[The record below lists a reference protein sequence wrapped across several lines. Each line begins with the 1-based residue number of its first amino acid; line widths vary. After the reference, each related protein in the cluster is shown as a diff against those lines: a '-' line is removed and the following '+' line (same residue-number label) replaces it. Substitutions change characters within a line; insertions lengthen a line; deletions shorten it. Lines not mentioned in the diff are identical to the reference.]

1 MNKILLASALAVT
14 IGGTAIAQKSETI
27 EGNGKSITRD
37 VSVQSFTALKA
48 SGVYELKLSQGS
60 TESVKIEADE
70 NLQDLFTV
78 KNEGSKLVIDMKKM
92 DNKNLKTKTK
102 MKVYVTFKDLKS
114 LELSTVGNVNTDKTF
129 NFNDL
134 TITSSSVGN
143 ISLKLSGDKI
153 TLKNSSVG
161 NIELEGKAQTAEFKN
176 SGVGNLDA
184 GDFVVQN
191 LEIDNSGVGNAE
203 VNAAKDLKVS
213 DTMLGKVKNKGAA
226 TAKKSNVKI

>member
-1 MNKILLASALAVT
+1 M
-14 IGGTAIAQKSETI
+14 
-27 EGNGKSITRD
+27 
-37 VSVQSFTALKA
+37 KA

-92 DNKNLKTKTK
+92 DNKNLKAKTK